1 MASNSES
8 MQCST
13 YSCKW
18 GYNMY
23 LELAGDYGTVTDI
36 DDNNG
41 MCSASNSRRRR
52 DVPNWCDGR
61 EGNDGTRRRAGCASS
76 LLQSSRRE
84 AETIHSSKAPYWQMN
99 AGSAA
104 CATGTS
110 IQTKEECKAAFAALG
125 LSAAVN
131 WDGAH
136 SGIPVGCSTAS
147 NGNINW
153 NTATTGAAKDLV
165 KPVCKTS
172 SSSALTQVTSEANT
186 MQPGGPRIDDC
197 EQRCMQ
203 CGPENQDACFQCQE
217 CKCAQACPECEAI
230 KSADVNLDY
239 HHSCEL
245 CGACTALN
253 HTQAADGALTQQAAT
268 RRTAAS
274 YMDSAEAGE
283 IHCSNAYFE
292 TFHDQCDDNTDNS
305 DCTLTIDNTFW
316 EKKNNGLWYDRGAS
330 DDRVKKCCT
339 DINPLFTIVHAF
351 SGGGDVGGLALTALE
366 RCNTLGIAT
375 R

>member
-1 MASNSES
+1 MNPPQWCSYYDGDKDSCENAFATTDAMDKFKPCFYSGTACRADGNAEADYTSCSAAACSILDQCLFHGTDDKTNNIKHSTPQDWVDGCTMASNSES

-84 AETIHSSKAPYWQMN
+84 AETIHSSK
-99 AGSAA
+99 
-104 CATGTS
+104 
-110 IQTKEECKAAFAALG
+110 
-125 LSAAVN
+125 
-131 WDGAH
+131 
-136 SGIPVGCSTAS
+136 
-147 NGNINW
+147 
-153 NTATTGAAKDLV
+153 
-165 KPVCKTS
+165 
-172 SSSALTQVTSEANT
+172 ANT

-283 IHCSNAYFE
+283 IHCSNDHFE
-292 TFHDQCDDNTDNS
+292 DAHDQCDDGTDNA
-305 DCTLTIDNTFW
+305 DCTLTITNTFW
-316 EKKNNGLWYDRGAS
+316 EKK
-330 DDRVKKCCT
+330 K
-339 DINPLFTIVHAF
+339 
-351 SGGGDVGGLALTALE
+351 
-366 RCNTLGIAT
+366 
-375 R
+375 